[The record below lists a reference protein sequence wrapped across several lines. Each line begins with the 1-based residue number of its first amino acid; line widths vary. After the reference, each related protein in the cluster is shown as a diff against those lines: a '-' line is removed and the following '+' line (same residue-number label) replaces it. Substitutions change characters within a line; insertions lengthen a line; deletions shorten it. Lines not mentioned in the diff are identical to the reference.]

1 MLRPMTTLRPVD
13 LDADLDALFALAVA
27 CEAAA
32 VGEAETTREDIH
44 GLLTSPDADLVDG
57 TRVAVDG
64 AGQAVGFTAVEHDP
78 TGRRVFTDTYVSP
91 SAPDLVWDLLLT
103 HDTAFAQRQVSHRPE
118 DERAEWVLSAGC
130 LAGDER
136 YAAAL
141 TRAGL
146 APVRRFHIM
155 GLAIAAADPPRPPEL
170 PDDVTLTVVGDDPVR
185 QRIAHALSDE
195 SFSEHWHHVP
205 RTFEDFLERMQ
216 GPTFDP
222 SQWWYV
228 SVDGEP
234 AGVCLGDDGAAETN
248 WAHVSTLGVLKAH
261 RGRGLGTLLLRVAF
275 ADAASRGRAGVKL
288 GVDTENV
295 TGAPAVYAAAG
306 MTQLAAV
313 DTWHRRLG

>member
-1 MLRPMTTLRPVD
+1 MLLRVTTLRPVD
-13 LDADLDALFALAVA
+13 VDADLDALFALAAA

-32 VGEAETTREDIH
+32 VGEAETTREDLH
-44 GLLTSPDADLVDG
+44 SLLTSPDADLVDG
-57 TRVAVDG
+57 SRVAVD
-64 AGQAVGFTAVEHDP
+64 ATDRAVGFTAVEHDP
-78 TGRRVFTDTYVSP
+78 TGRRVFTDTYVAP
-91 SAPDLVWDLLLT
+91 SAPDSVWDLLLDHAST
-103 HDTAFAQRQVSHRPE
+103 YAERQVARRPE
-118 DERAEWVLSAGC
+118 DERSEWLLSAGC
-130 LAGDER
+130 LAEDVR

-155 GLAIAAADPPRPPEL
+155 GLAITAAEPPLPPEL
-170 PDDVTLTVVGDDPVR
+170 PRDVTLAVVGDDLGR
-185 QRIAHALSDE
+185 QRIAYALAED

-205 RTFEDFLERMQ
+205 RTFADFLERSQ

-222 SQWWYV
+222 TQWWYV
-228 SVDGEP
+228 CVDGEP
-234 AGVCLGDDGAAETN
+234 AGVCLADDRAAETN

-275 ADAASRGRAGVKL
+275 ADAARRGRAGVKL

-313 DTWHRRLG
+313 DTWHRALG